1 MASGMIDHIEKKLK
15 LQRLSV
21 SYGGAISA
29 NNALRLTA
37 TEADYSIPSGYAPV
51 GITYFTLGNANLALD
66 YLNLQAEGST
76 YFISVKNVTSSSV
89 SSASATIDVLF
100 APEWMVETIS
110 ADAPAKLTGDI
121 MREPVFKIATFSCAY
136 SSLASNSGK
145 SFSRSDMGFF
155 CPESYEVFSL
165 VRMDAGSYRVSLSD
179 CDPFS
184 PDRMMTIRN
193 TYTAAQSSTARL
205 GVVFINRKFML
216 PDPRKGLIIWYNQPT
231 LGSGMEFDDMCRLKT
246 PGSYGYVYYDVY
258 NGTKVNVNTNFHEN
272 VPIEFLASGSK
283 DDESYEWPP
292 SKVEVISGGEYV
304 TFLDSTCYKFTI
316 SEDWTD
322 KQIVLKFTFD

>member
-21 SYGGAISA
+21 SYGGTISA

-51 GITYFTLGNANLALD
+51 GITYFNLGNANLALD
-66 YLNLQAEGST
+66 YINLQAEGST

-110 ADAPAKLTGDI
+110 ADAPSKPSGDI

-155 CPESYEVFSL
+155 CPEGYEVFSL
-165 VRMDAGSYRVSLSD
+165 IRMDAGSYRVSLSD

-184 PDRMMTIRN
+184 PDRMLTIRN
-193 TYTAAQSSTARL
+193 TYASAQTSTARL
-205 GVVFINRKFML
+205 GVVFVNRKFMQE
-216 PDPRKGLIIWYNQPT
+216 DTRNGLIIRYNKASKNAGDVDEGPILQTKEVWPST
-231 LGSGMEFDDMCRLKT
+231 EIQVTSGEPIFPQDSMRANVAMEFFIWRN
-246 PGSYGYVYYDVY
+246 
-258 NGTKVNVNTNFHEN
+258 NGQSLEPVIPTKRR
-272 VPIEFLASGSK
+272 
-283 DDESYEWPP
+283 
-292 SKVEVISGGEYV
+292 VISGAEYLN
-304 TFLDSTCYKFTI
+304 FLNIYQFSIT
-316 SEDWTD
+316 EDWTD
-322 KQIVLKFTFD
+322 KQIIIEYTFD